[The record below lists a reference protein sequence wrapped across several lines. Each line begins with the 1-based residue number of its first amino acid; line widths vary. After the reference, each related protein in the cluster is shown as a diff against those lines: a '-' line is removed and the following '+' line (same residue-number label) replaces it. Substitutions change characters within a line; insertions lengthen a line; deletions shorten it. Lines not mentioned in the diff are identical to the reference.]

1 MRSKAL
7 AQANASLKDV
17 PDLNLDES
25 IADVTTLNP
34 LDAAEA
40 ANIAPN
46 PARRAMIDSQLR
58 TSGVNAPFV
67 LKRMGEVARE
77 LFVPA
82 KSRNLAYV
90 DRAIRLDDGNW
101 LPAPLVQGKMLEEAA
116 PRGDEKAI
124 IVDAGSGYLAELFKP
139 LVAELTVLSPE
150 DAAGKGTKG
159 KGADLLVIDGAVE
172 EIPANLAKRL
182 ADGARIVTGVATN
195 GVTRIAVG
203 RKSGDS
209 IALLPVFDIGIPQL
223 AAFDKPKSWAF

>member
-1 MRSKAL
+1 M
-7 AQANASLKDV
+7 NM
-17 PDLNLDES
+17 DES

-40 ANIAPN
+40 NQIARN

-58 TSGVNAPFV
+58 TSGVNEPFV

-77 LFVPA
+77 DFVPE
-82 KSRNLAYV
+82 KSKSLAYV
-90 DRAIRLDDGNW
+90 DRAIRLGEQSW

-150 DAAGKGTKG
+150 EAIGSGRKG

-172 EIPANLAKRL
+172 EIPASLAKRL
-182 ADGARIVTGVATN
+182 ADGARIVTGVAAN

-203 RKSGDS
+203 RKTGSN
-209 IALLPVFDIGIPQL
+209 IALFPVFDIGIPQL
-223 AAFDKPKSWAF
+223 AAFDKPRNWTF